1 MHELG
6 VVFSVIRQVENVCAE
21 NAVTKVNKVVLE
33 LGEVSAVIPS
43 YLVDCWQWAIK
54 RTQILQQTELEIR
67 TIDAVTYCENCGKEY
82 PTVQHGKTCPF
93 CGSEKTYLLR
103 GNEFIIKELEVE

>member
-6 VVFSVIRQVENVCAE
+6 VVFSVVRQVETVCME
-21 NAVTKVNKVVLE
+21 IAVTKVNKVVLE
-33 LGEVSAVIPS
+33 LGEVSTVIPA

-54 RTQILQQTELEIR
+54 RTQILQETELEIR
-67 TIDAVTYCENCGKEY
+67 MIDAVTYCEDCEKEY
-82 PTVQHGKTCPF
+82 PTVKHGKICPY
-93 CGSEKTYLLR
+93 CGSEKTYLLC